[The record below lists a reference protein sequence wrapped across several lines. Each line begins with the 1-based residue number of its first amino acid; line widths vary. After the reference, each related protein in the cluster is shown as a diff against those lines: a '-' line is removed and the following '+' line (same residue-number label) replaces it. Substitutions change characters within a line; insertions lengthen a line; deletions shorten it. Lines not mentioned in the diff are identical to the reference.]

1 MSQFPPWGTARIRYV
16 SLDIANNKIH
26 LLRVNSPSWGAAAM
40 LGARSGVSGLADSLK
55 KTRRVGASAVK
66 APAKTR
72 RKAERAFPYVRIL
85 IGEMVLG
92 PGKVDLLE
100 AIGRTGSISA
110 AGRELGMSYR
120 RAWLLVDAL
129 NHMFPDALVTAS
141 PGGSRGGGAKLTD
154 YGRGVAAAYRRV
166 EERARPATAEEVAPC
181 NVLVA

>member
-1 MSQFPPWGTARIRYV
+1 M
-16 SLDIANNKIH
+16 ANQKKAT
-26 LLRVNSPSWGAAAM
+26 VEKKGEAAK
-40 LGARSGVSGLADSLK
+40 D
-55 KTRRVGASAVK
+55 
-66 APAKTR
+66 APARKPRGR
-72 RKAERAFPYVRIL
+72 RERAFPRVRIL
-85 IGEMVLG
+85 IGDGMVLG

-129 NHMFPDALVTAS
+129 NHMFPNALVTAS

-166 EERARPATAEEVAPC
+166 EARTRAVMREELEPF
-181 NVLVA
+181 NVRVDSD

>member
-1 MSQFPPWGTARIRYV
+1 MSKTA
-16 SLDIANNKIH
+16 KKTQ
-26 LLRVNSPSWGAAAM
+26 RVTAAAKR
-40 LGARSGVSGLADSLK
+40 AA
-55 KTRRVGASAVK
+55 
-66 APAKTR
+66 APAAKPKAK

-129 NHMFPDALVTAS
+129 NHMFSDTLVSAA

-166 EERARPATAEEVAPC
+166 ETRARVAMREEMAAF
-181 NVLVA
+181 NVLVEE

>member
-1 MSQFPPWGTARIRYV
+1 MSEAAKKSKRTA
-16 SLDIANNKIH
+16 
-26 LLRVNSPSWGAAAM
+26 GASRAKSA
-40 LGARSGVSGLADSLK
+40 GASGVKGK
-55 KTRRVGASAVK
+55 RKT
-66 APAKTR
+66 
-72 RKAERAFPYVRIL
+72 ERAFPYVRIL

-129 NHMFPDALVTAS
+129 NHMFPDTLVSAS

-166 EERARPATAEEVAPC
+166 EVRARAAMREEMAAFNLAIDPD
-181 NVLVA
+181 

>member
-1 MSQFPPWGTARIRYV
+1 V
-16 SLDIANNKIH
+16 SETVK
-26 LLRVNSPSWGAAAM
+26 
-40 LGARSGVSGLADSLK
+40 RSK
-55 KTRRVGASAVK
+55 RASAPTKKAVK
-66 APAKTR
+66 PAKPAAK
-72 RKAERAFPYVRIL
+72 KAERAFPYVRIL

-100 AIGRTGSISA
+100 SIGRTGSISA

-129 NHMFPDALVTAS
+129 NHMFPDTLVSAA

-166 EERARPATAEEVAPC
+166 EARARSAMREEMAAF
-181 NVLVA
+181 NVRVDED

>member
-1 MSQFPPWGTARIRYV
+1 VSDTAKRGKRT
-16 SLDIANNKIH
+16 
-26 LLRVNSPSWGAAAM
+26 GAP
-40 LGARSGVSGLADSLK
+40 V
-55 KTRRVGASAVK
+55 TTAVK
-66 APAKTR
+66 SAKPVKK

-100 AIGRTGSISA
+100 SIGRTGSISA

-129 NHMFPDALVTAS
+129 NHMFPDTLVSAA

-166 EERARPATAEEVAPC
+166 EVRARAAMREEMAAF
-181 NVLVA
+181 NVKVDED

>member
-1 MSQFPPWGTARIRYV
+1 MSDTA
-16 SLDIANNKIH
+16 
-26 LLRVNSPSWGAAAM
+26 
-40 LGARSGVSGLADSLK
+40 K
-55 KTRRVGASAVK
+55 KTKRTS
-66 APAKTR
+66 APAKTAAKSAAKPATK

-100 AIGRTGSISA
+100 SIGRTGSISA

-129 NHMFPDALVTAS
+129 NHMFPDTLVSAA

-166 EERARPATAEEVAPC
+166 EVRARVAMREEMAAF
-181 NVLVA
+181 NVKVDED

>member
-1 MSQFPPWGTARIRYV
+1 MSETAKKTKRAGARQAEK
-16 SLDIANNKIH
+16 STA
-26 LLRVNSPSWGAAAM
+26 GAAPK
-40 LGARSGVSGLADSLK
+40 RK
-55 KTRRVGASAVK
+55 
-66 APAKTR
+66 

-129 NHMFPDALVTAS
+129 NHMFPSVLVAAS
-141 PGGSRGGGAKLTD
+141 PGGVARGRRQAHRLRTRRRGRLSARRDAGARRHARGN
-154 YGRGVAAAYRRV
+154 GRLQCAHG
-166 EERARPATAEEVAPC
+166 
-181 NVLVA
+181 

>member
-1 MSQFPPWGTARIRYV
+1 MSKAANKTKRATALAK
-16 SLDIANNKIH
+16 S
-26 LLRVNSPSWGAAAM
+26 AA
-40 LGARSGVSGLADSLK
+40 
-55 KTRRVGASAVK
+55 TPASKPK
-66 APAKTR
+66 AK

-110 AGRELGMSYR
+110 AGRDLGMSYR

-129 NHMFPDALVTAS
+129 NHMFSDVLVAAS

-166 EERARPATAEEVAPC
+166 EARARAAMREEMAAF
-181 NVLVA
+181 NVRMDED

>member
-1 MSQFPPWGTARIRYV
+1 VSKTAKKAKRATALAK
-16 SLDIANNKIH
+16 S
-26 LLRVNSPSWGAAAM
+26 AAAP
-40 LGARSGVSGLADSLK
+40 ASKPEAKR
-55 KTRRVGASAVK
+55 KT
-66 APAKTR
+66 
-72 RKAERAFPYVRIL
+72 ERAFPYVRIL

-129 NHMFPDALVTAS
+129 NHMFPSVLVAAS
-141 PGGSRGGGAKLTD
+141 PGGARGGGAKLTD

-166 EERARPATAEEVAPC
+166 ETRARAAMREEMAAF
-181 NVLVA
+181 NVRMDED